1 MDHEQAPRAPEDVRK
16 FFGDWLDRADAGDWD
31 GFARLLHPDVVLTDP
46 MMPEPARGRAEAL
59 ERARDSTSRSPTVEW
74 RCSAIPSSRSR
85 SRSSPT
91 GGASWAPTSGPSTRR
106 DSPPTGQRVEI
117 EGVSVLRFRDQLVV
131 EVRLFFDATDAARQ
145 LLAAPPVGSPIER
158 VVVLAQRTRAR
169 SSRRSQE
176 RPR

>member
-59 ERARDSTSRSPTVEW
+59 ERARGQYEPFPDGRMEMLGDPFVSLEEPELSYRW
-74 RCSAIPSSRSR
+74 RFVGTHLRAIDP
-85 SRSSPT
+85 P
-91 GGASWAPTSGPSTRR
+91 GFA
-106 DSPPTGQRVEI
+106 PTGQRVEI

-145 LLAAPPVGSPIER
+145 LLAAPPIGSPIER

>member
-1 MDHEQAPRAPEDVRK
+1 MEMLGDPFVSLEEPELSYRWRFVGTHLRAIDPP
-16 FFGDWLDRADAGDWD
+16 
-31 GFARLLHPDVVLTDP
+31 GFA
-46 MMPEPARGRAEAL
+46 
-59 ERARDSTSRSPTVEW
+59 
-74 RCSAIPSSRSR
+74 
-85 SRSSPT
+85 
-91 GGASWAPTSGPSTRR
+91 
-106 DSPPTGQRVEI
+106 PTGQRVEI